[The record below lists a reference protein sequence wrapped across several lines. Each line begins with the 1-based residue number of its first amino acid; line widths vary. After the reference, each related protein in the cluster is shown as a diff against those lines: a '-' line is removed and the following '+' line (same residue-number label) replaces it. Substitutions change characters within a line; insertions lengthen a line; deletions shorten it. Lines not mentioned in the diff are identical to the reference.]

1 MAARTLVYVLAA
13 VLAGPF
19 WRAPAGVRVDAV
31 DALAAVEAEI
41 AAAVVD
47 VDLTPGTLKT

>member
-1 MAARTLVYVLAA
+1 MAAGTLVYVLAT

-19 WRAPAGVRVDAV
+19 WRALAGVRVDAV

-41 AAAVVD
+41 AAAVVY
-47 VDLTPGTLKT
+47 VDLAPGTLKT

>member
-1 MAARTLVYVLAA
+1 MAAGTLVYVLAA
-13 VLAGPF
+13 VLARPF
-19 WRAPAGVRVDAV
+19 WRALAGVRVDAV
-31 DALAAVEAEI
+31 DALAAVEAEV